1 MGAIS
6 DYNNGTI
13 DRIIDIL
20 QGDGEDLLRMS
31 TDYRNHTR
39 EYKY

>member
-1 MGAIS
+1 
-6 DYNNGTI
+6 
-13 DRIIDIL
+13 L

-31 TDYRNHTR
+31 TDYRKHTR